1 MRAVVDTNI
10 LVRALIMPQG
20 TVGPVLLRLRR
31 TCAHSTCPVQM
42 GQALRGEYT
51 LLYAQPLLEELIDVL
66 NPARGGMCH
75 RPRIRHKY
83 SLTEDDIQ
91 TVVSLILLR
100 GEAVAPEKRITACRD
115 PRDDKFLEVAV
126 TGKADVI
133 VSGDQDLLVLNP
145 FARISI
151 LPPAGFLQML
161 DAETQ

>member
-31 TCAHSTCPVQM
+31 TCAHSTCPVQV

-66 NPARGGMCH
+66 N

-145 FARISI
+145 FAGIPI
-151 LPPAGFLQML
+151 LPPAGFFQML